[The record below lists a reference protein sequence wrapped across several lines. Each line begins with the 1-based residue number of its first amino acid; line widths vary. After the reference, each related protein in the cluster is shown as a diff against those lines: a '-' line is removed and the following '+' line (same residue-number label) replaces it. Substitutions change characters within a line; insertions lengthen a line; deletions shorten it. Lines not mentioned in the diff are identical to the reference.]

1 MSEKVRV
8 RFAPSPTGSLHIGGA
23 RTALFNWLF
32 AKRYG
37 GTYIL
42 RIEDTDEVR
51 STPETVDQ
59 IIHSLSWL
67 GLDWDE
73 GPVVG
78 EDGAVDLAGTGE
90 FGPYHQMAPE
100 RRELYKKYVQQLL
113 DQGKAYKCWCT
124 REEIELRK
132 VANPELRG
140 YDGRCRRLS
149 AEAKKKHEGKPFSVR
164 YSMPIEGSTVVED
177 LIRGNVHFESNLLQ
191 DLVIQKTA
199 GGPTYNFACVVDDH
213 LMGITHVIR
222 GDDHLSNT
230 PSQIQIY
237 LGLGW
242 EPPKFG
248 HLSMIHGQDGKK
260 LSKRHGAAS
269 AGEYKDLGY
278 LPETVRNYLA
288 LLGWSTSDSQ
298 QVFEPGELEKK
309 FSVEGCSKSPARF
322 DPEKLAW
329 MNGEYLRRK
338 SASELLAVSRPFLK
352 AAGIEASDETLLP
365 LLEMEREKFHLLPDV
380 PKRLDFFFQDVAYDE
395 KSVKKVLKKD
405 GVDAI
410 LDGVFPVLEKLG
422 EWTEPKLEEAIRA
435 FAADKDLKTGK
446 VFHPV
451 RVATSGR
458 TDGPT
463 LFGMLEHLGKERVL
477 ARIKD
482 ARERFCST
490 GAGA

>member
-59 IIHSLSWL
+59 ILHSLSWL
-67 GLDWDE
+67 GLHWDE
-73 GPVVG
+73 GPVLN
-78 EDGAVDLAGTGE
+78 EDGSSDLVGKGP
-90 FGPYHQMAPE
+90 FGPYHQMAPR
-100 RRELYKKYVQQLL
+100 RREAYAEFAKRLL
-113 DQGKAYKCWCT
+113 DEGRAYKCWCT
-124 REEIELRK
+124 KEDIEVRR
-132 VANPELRG
+132 VTNPELRG
-140 YDGRCRRLS
+140 YDGRCRRMS
-149 AEAKKKHEGKPFSVR
+149 DEEKKKQEGKPFSIR
-164 YSMPIEGSTVVED
+164 FAMPFEGATVVED
-177 LIRGNVHFESNLLQ
+177 MIRGNVAFENSLLQ

-213 LMGITHVIR
+213 LMEITHVIR

-230 PSQIQIY
+230 PSQVQLY
-237 LGLGW
+237 LALGW

-248 HLSMIHGQDGKK
+248 HLSMIHGPDGKK

-269 AGEYKDLGY
+269 AGEYKELGF

-298 QVFEPGELEKK
+298 QVFADGELESK
-309 FSVEGCSKSPARF
+309 FSIEGCSKSPSRF
-322 DPEKLAW
+322 DREKLEW
-329 MNGEYLRRK
+329 MNGEYLRSK
-338 SASELLAVSRPFLK
+338 TPEQLLEASRPFLA
-352 AAGIEASDETLLP
+352 AAGIDASDAALLP
-365 LLEMEREKFHLLPDV
+365 LLAMEREKFHLLPDV
-380 PKRLDFFFQDVAYDE
+380 PKRLDFFFKEVEYDE
-395 KSVKKVLKKD
+395 KSVNKVLRKE

-410 LDGVFPVLEKLG
+410 LEAACPMLEALP

-435 FAADKDLKTGK
+435 FATERGWKMGQ
-446 VFHPV
+446 VFHPI
-451 RVATSGR
+451 RVAASGR

-477 ARIKD
+477 ARIAD
-482 ARERFCST
+482 ARARFCREGQS
-490 GAGA
+490 A